1 MDMVS
6 GLVKVKGIAKDK
18 VKRLKICDLF
28 SKCLNCTNCNASQR
42 KSGYIDMAA

>member
-6 GLVKVKGIAKDK
+6 GLVKVKWIAKDK
-18 VKRLKICDLF
+18 VKRLKSFDLF

-42 KSGYIDMAA
+42 KSGCIDMAA